1 MQVEEQKA
9 SSSCVP
15 ILHDS
20 RLDLEDSSQPE
31 LERKAAESSIDV
43 VSLLLLLLPSL
54 ELTALYIAVALR

>member
-1 MQVEEQKA
+1 LQVEEQKA

-31 LERKAAESSIDV
+31 LERKASESSFDV
-43 VSLLLLLLPSL
+43 VSLLLLLPSL
-54 ELTALYIAVALR
+54 ELTALCIAVALR